1 MEHRL
6 KTFFLCV
13 LLALAGCAPISQENP
28 PTGNI
33 VGTAIGGVTGAGVAG
48 LLGAPKPV
56 VAVAGIAGAG
66 LGYYLTTLRFASS
79 GIVAAGGKVY
89 MVGDYVIIDIPT
101 DNLFDTNTA
110 EFLPGTETILDSL
123 VRVLTRYNG
132 HNIFI
137 SGNTSNFWTD
147 RFSKKI
153 SECRAAQVASYL
165 WAHGIT
171 NMLTFRKDTN
181 ETNDGKQRRLIY
193 IGYGNEF
200 PIANDLRIKG
210 IRSNSRIQIIAS
222 PSYATLYWNKGR
234 HKHFK
239 PFKNIGDNTA
249 NGDAAANTDYSK
261 YAYAFSD
268 DHAPDGAVPL
278 DPQTQPGR
286 AGGYT
291 PPTEEYKN
299 MHPVETYSEAG
310 NHYNNVVNDPQT
322 TPAVMPAKH
331 AGYKDEPFPS

>member
-6 KTFFLCV
+6 KTLFLCI
-13 LLALAGCAPISQENP
+13 LLTLVGCAPISQTDP

-33 VGTAIGGVTGAGVAG
+33 VGTAIGGLAGAGVAG

-56 VAVAGIAGAG
+56 AAVAGIAGAG
-66 LGYYLTTLRFASS
+66 LGYYMTTLRFSAS

-89 MVGDYVIIDIPT
+89 LVGDYVIIDIPS

-110 EFLPGTETILDSL
+110 DFLPGTEPILDSL
-123 VRVLTRYNG
+123 VSVLSRYSG

-137 SGNTSNFWTD
+137 SGNTSGFWTEHFE
-147 RFSKKI
+147 RKI

-181 ETNDGKQRRLIY
+181 VSNDGKQRRLIY
-193 IGYGNEF
+193 IGYGDEF

-222 PSYATLYWNKGR
+222 PDYAALHWNKAK
-234 HKHFK
+234 HHFK
-239 PFKNIGDNTA
+239 PFKNVGSVTEQEA
-249 NGDAAANTDYSK
+249 VPTTDFSQ

-268 DHAPDGAVPL
+268 DHMPDGAVSL
-278 DPQTQPGR
+278 DPNNLKQR
-286 AGGYT
+286 VGGYA
-291 PPTEEYKN
+291 PPTQDDIHMPTIHEQ
-299 MHPVETYSEAG
+299 YSEAG
-310 NHYNNVVNDPQT
+310 NHYNNVINEPQT
-322 TPAVMPAKH
+322 EPAVTPTKQL
-331 AGYKDEPFPS
+331 GYKGETLPS